1 MESKIVIFKLKPGD
15 PVFALTKGAISRE
28 EGTTSKGGAGFIF
41 GGKGVS
47 LPSDLIMLIIILAV
61 VPLNNCRSFSNKE
74 GKKEIIF

>member
-61 VPLNNCRSFSNKE
+61 VPLIIVAALAI
-74 GKKEIIF
+74 KKAKKKK

>member
-28 EGTTSKGGAGFIF
+28 EGTTSKDGAGFIF

-61 VPLNNCRSFSNKE
+61 VPLIIVAALAI
-74 GKKEIIF
+74 KKAKKK